1 MHVWLCL
8 ERLSIYL
15 TRELAPANL
24 TGPQSKRRL
33 VFSRVLIFSRRGRV
47 PSASRPDQNEWRGR
61 IDGLKTRTVTTAND
75 RRETEPFFPCLDTC
89 GRNMPYF
96 FFLLLPRQ
104 AHYSKPSNIPMLT
117 SNLGHFQHHPDAHLA
132 CCPRHAQHAIARFK
146 PDTLINPAILH

>member
-75 RRETEPFFPCLDTC
+75 HRETEPVFPCLDTG
-89 GRNMPYF
+89 GRNMPTF
-96 FFLLLPRQ
+96 FFF
-104 AHYSKPSNIPMLT
+104 I
-117 SNLGHFQHHPDAHLA
+117 
-132 CCPRHAQHAIARFK
+132 HAKHITQ
-146 PDTLINPAILH
+146 NPAIYRCSRVTSVTSNIIPTLTSPAVLGTLSMP